1 MGSGEKEVN
10 SSSPL
15 PTAHYPLPTP
25 RITMR
30 YIPNSA
36 EEREEM
42 LREIGRQ
49 SIADLFRGIPDKL
62 KLQRPLNLP
71 LAHSETETI
80 GFFRNLAERNTT
92 RHTGEKMISFL
103 GAGAYDHFIPTIIDT
118 LISRSEFYTSYTP
131 YQPEISQGTLQAIF
145 EFQTMICELTGMDVS
160 NASLYDGSTATAEA
174 VLMAERVTRRHKV
187 ALAGNLHPEY
197 RQVVDTYIRNAG
209 IDEIT
214 LPFDEKTGEL
224 KPEAISSLDSD
235 VAAVIAQSPNFFGG
249 VEDLQ
254 KLSEATHKIGAL
266 FVVVVAEGLSLGLLQ
281 SPGRAGA
288 DIVCGEAQSFGI
300 PLSFGGSYCGFFAT
314 TEKLM
319 RQIPGRLV
327 GRTSDAEGRNGFT
340 LTLATREQHIRRE
353 KATSNICTNQGL
365 YALMATIYLSTMGR
379 RGMREVAE
387 QNTQKAHYAAK
398 RIADVDGY
406 SLRFSAP
413 FFNEFVVSCPRPS
426 DEILRKLASKGIIG
440 GLALS
445 RFIPQMKNEIL
456 ICVTETITKDEI
468 DSLVEALKQ

>member
-1 MGSGEKEVN
+1 M
-10 SSSPL
+10 
-15 PTAHYPLPTP
+15 
-25 RITMR
+25 TMR

-42 LREIGRQ
+42 LRDMGRK
-49 SIADLFRGIPDKL
+49 SVADLFRGIPDKL
-62 KLQRPLNLP
+62 KLNRPLDLP
-71 LAHSETETI
+71 VALSETETI
-80 GFFRNLAERNTT
+80 DFFRHLAERNTT
-92 RHTGEKMISFL
+92 RHTGERMISFL

-145 EFQTMICELTGMDVS
+145 EFQTMICELTGMEVS
-160 NASLYDGSTATAEA
+160 NASLYDGSTAAAEA
-174 VLMAERVTRRHKV
+174 VLMAERVTNRTKV

-214 LPFDEKTGEL
+214 LPFDEETGALKTDAL
-224 KPEAISSLDSD
+224 NSLDSD

-254 KLSEATHKIGAL
+254 MLSEAAHRAGAL
-266 FVVVVAEGLSLGLLQ
+266 FAVVVAEGLSLGLLQ
-281 SPGRAGA
+281 SPGLAGA

-300 PLSFGGSYCGFFAT
+300 PLAFGGSYCGFFAT

-327 GRTSDAEGRNGFT
+327 GRTSDAEGRSGFV

-387 QNTQKAHYAAK
+387 QNAQKAHYAAK
-398 RIADVDGY
+398 RIAAVDGY
-406 SLRFSAP
+406 RLRFSAP
-413 FFNEFVVSCPRPS
+413 FFNEFVVSCPKPS
-426 DEILRKLASKGIIG
+426 EEILRKLAGKKIIG

-445 RFIPQMKNEIL
+445 RFFPELENEIL
-456 ICVTETITKDEI
+456 MCVTETTTKDEI

>member
-1 MGSGEKEVN
+1 
-10 SSSPL
+10 
-15 PTAHYPLPTP
+15 
-25 RITMR
+25 MR

-36 EEREEM
+36 EEREAM
-42 LREIGRQ
+42 LREMGRK
-49 SIADLFRGIPDKL
+49 SVADLFSGIPDRLKL
-62 KLQRPLNLP
+62 KRPLDLP
-71 LAHSETETI
+71 HALSET
-80 GFFRNLAERNTT
+80 GALAFFRDLAERNTT
-92 RHTGEKMISFL
+92 RHTGEKMTSFL
-103 GAGAYDHFIPTIIDT
+103 GAGAYDHFIPTVIDA

-145 EFQTMICELTGMDVS
+145 EFQTMVCELTGMEVA

-174 VLMAERVTRRHKV
+174 VLMAERVAARVKGRPKV

-214 LPFDEKTGEL
+214 LPFDEKTGALESGAL
-224 KPEAISSLDSD
+224 NSLDSG
-235 VAAVIAQSPNFFGG
+235 VAAVIVQSPNFFGG
-249 VEDLQ
+249 VEDLR
-254 KLSEATHKIGAL
+254 EIGAAAHRVGAL

-281 SPGRAGA
+281 APGRAGA

-327 GRTSDAEGRNGFT
+327 GQTRDAEGRGGYT

-365 YALMATIYLSTMGR
+365 YALIAAIYLSTMGR
-379 RGMREVAE
+379 SGLREVAE

-398 RIADVDGY
+398 RITEVNGY
-406 SLRFSAP
+406 RIRFSAP
-413 FFNEFVVSCPRPS
+413 FFNEFVISCPKSSEAVLSR
-426 DEILRKLASKGIIG
+426 LAGKKFIG
-440 GLALS
+440 GLPLS
-445 RFIPQMKNEIL
+445 RFFPEMKNEIL
-456 ICVTETITKDEI
+456 MCVTETTTKAEI
-468 DSLVEALKQ
+468 DSLIEAL

>member
-1 MGSGEKEVN
+1 
-10 SSSPL
+10 
-15 PTAHYPLPTP
+15 
-25 RITMR
+25 MR

-42 LREIGRQ
+42 LREMGRK
-49 SIADLFRGIPDKL
+49 SVADLFCGIPDQLKL
-62 KLQRPLNLP
+62 KRPLDLP
-71 LAHSETETI
+71 LALSETETI
-80 GFFRNLAERNTT
+80 DFFRNLAERNTT
-92 RHTGEKMISFL
+92 RHTGERMISFL
-103 GAGAYDHFIPTIIDT
+103 GAGAYDHFIPTVIDT
-118 LISRSEFYTSYTP
+118 LISRAEFYTSYTP

-145 EFQTMICELTGMDVS
+145 EFQTMVCELTGMEVS
-160 NASLYDGSTATAEA
+160 NASLYDGSTAAAEA
-174 VLMAERVTRRHKV
+174 VLMAERVTNRPKV

-197 RQVVDTYIRNAG
+197 RQVIDTYIRNAG

-214 LPFDEKTGEL
+214 LPFDEETGAL
-224 KPEAISSLDSD
+224 KIDALNSLDSD

-254 KLSEATHKIGAL
+254 MLSEAAHRAGAL

-327 GRTSDAEGRNGFT
+327 GRTSDAEGRGGFV

-379 RGMREVAE
+379 RGVREVAE
-387 QNTQKAHYAAK
+387 QNARKAHYAAK
-398 RIADVDGY
+398 RIAAVDGY
-406 SLRFSAP
+406 CLRFSAP
-413 FFNEFVVSCPRPS
+413 FFNEFVVSCPKPPA
-426 DEILRKLASKGIIG
+426 EILRKLAGKKIIG

-445 RFIPQMKNEIL
+445 RFFPEMKNEIL
-456 ICVTETITKDEI
+456 MCVTETTTKEEI
-468 DSLVEALKQ
+468 DSLVEALK

>member
-1 MGSGEKEVN
+1 
-10 SSSPL
+10 
-15 PTAHYPLPTP
+15 
-25 RITMR
+25 MR

-36 EEREEM
+36 EEREAM
-42 LREIGRQ
+42 LRDMGRK
-49 SIADLFRGIPDKL
+49 SVADLFRGIPDQL
-62 KLQRPLNLP
+62 RLNRPLDLP
-71 LAHSETETI
+71 RALSETETLE
-80 GFFRNLAERNTT
+80 FFRTLAERNTT
-92 RHTGEKMISFL
+92 RRTGERMISFL
-103 GAGAYDHFIPTIIDT
+103 GAGAYDHFIPTVIDT

-145 EFQTMICELTGMDVS
+145 EFQTMICELTGMEVS

-174 VLMAERVTRRHKV
+174 VLMADRVTNRPKV

-214 LPFDEKTGEL
+214 LPFDEKTGALESGAL
-224 KPEAISSLDSD
+224 NSLDSD
-235 VAAVIAQSPNFFGG
+235 VAAVIVQSPNFFGG

-254 KLSEATHKIGAL
+254 GLCDAAHRVGAL
-266 FVVVVAEGLSLGLLQ
+266 FAVVVAEGLSLGLLQ
-281 SPGRAGA
+281 APGRAGA

-300 PLSFGGSYCGFFAT
+300 PPSFGGSYCGFFAT

-327 GRTSDAEGRNGFT
+327 GRTSDAEGRAGYT

-365 YALMATIYLSTMGR
+365 YALMATIYLSIMGK
-379 RGMREVAE
+379 GGLREVAE
-387 QNTQKAHYAAK
+387 QNLRKAHYAAK
-398 RIADVDGY
+398 RIAAVDGFR
-406 SLRFSAP
+406 LRFGGP
-413 FFNEFVVSCPRPS
+413 FFNEFVVSCPKPS
-426 DEILRKLASKGIIG
+426 EATLARLAYKKIIG
-440 GLALS
+440 GLPLS
-445 RFIPQMKNEIL
+445 RFFPEMKNEIL
-456 ICVTETITKDEI
+456 MCVTETTTKAEI

>member
-1 MGSGEKEVN
+1 V
-10 SSSPL
+10 
-15 PTAHYPLPTP
+15 
-25 RITMR
+25 R

-36 EEREEM
+36 EEREAM
-42 LREIGRQ
+42 LREMGRK
-49 SIADLFRGIPDKL
+49 SVADLFSGIPERLKL
-62 KLQRPLNLP
+62 KRPLNLP
-71 LAHSETETI
+71 QALSETGELE
-80 GFFRNLAERNTT
+80 FFRNLAERNTT
-92 RHTGEKMISFL
+92 RHTGERMISFL
-103 GAGAYDHFIPTIIDT
+103 GAGAYDHFIPTVIDT

-145 EFQTMICELTGMDVS
+145 EFQTMICELTGLEVS

-174 VLMAERVTRRHKV
+174 VLMAERVTRRPKV

-214 LPFDEKTGEL
+214 VPFDEKTGALESGAL
-224 KPEAISSLDSD
+224 NSLDSD
-235 VAAVIAQSPNFFGG
+235 VAAVVVQSPNFFGG

-254 KLSEATHKIGAL
+254 EIGAAAHRAGAL

-281 SPGRAGA
+281 APGRAGA

-327 GRTSDAEGRNGFT
+327 GRTQDAEGRGGYT

-379 RGMREVAE
+379 SGLREVAE
-387 QNTQKAHYAAK
+387 QNAQKAHYAAK
-398 RIADVDGY
+398 RIAEVNGY
-406 SLRFSAP
+406 RIRFGAP
-413 FFNEFVVSCPRPS
+413 FFNEFVVSCPKS
-426 DEILRKLASKGIIG
+426 SETILSRLAGKKIIG
-440 GLALS
+440 GLPLS
-445 RFIPQMKNEIL
+445 RFFPEMKNEIL
-456 ICVTETITKDEI
+456 MCVTESATKAEI
-468 DSLVEALKQ
+468 DSLIEAL